1 MNDELRFEKEMH
13 SQNKERVRTK
23 PVNLQRSINF
33 AINTIKSKVDLM
45 QKGFSLQYSQKDY
58 QFLLNILKYMTR
70 KDLFLV
76 RFDVASFIGNI
87 F

>member
-70 KDLFLV
+70 KDLF
-76 RFDVASFIGNI
+76 FS
-87 F
+87 

>member
-1 MNDELRFEKEMH
+1 MNDELRFGKEMH
-13 SQNKERVRTK
+13 SQNKERGRTK

-70 KDLFLV
+70 KDLF
-76 RFDVASFIGNI
+76 FS
-87 F
+87 

>member
-1 MNDELRFEKEMH
+1 MNDELRFGKEMH
-13 SQNKERVRTK
+13 SQNKERGRTK

-33 AINTIKSKVDLM
+33 AINTIKSKVELM
-45 QKGFSLQYSQKDY
+45 QKVFSLQYSQKE